1 MTPSVADVVAELHAC
16 GVALPAGHVRVD
28 HYGDS
33 PELSRSLLAL
43 IRSGRKRAGTGLLWW
58 HEHEGE
64 PLPQVGDIEIV
75 LTHDHQP
82 SLITRITRVEVMPY
96 REVSAEYA
104 AIEGEGDGSLDYWRK
119 AHWDYFSRVCASI
132 GKLPT
137 EEMPVVCSVFEVLH
151 VLPDQSHAA

>member
-1 MTPSVADVVAELHAC
+1 MRPAVADLVAQLRAR
-16 GVALPAGHVRVD
+16 GIVLPAGHVRVD

-43 IRSGRKRAGTGLLWW
+43 IRSGQKRAGTGLLWL

-75 LTHDHQP
+75 LTHDDQP
-82 SLITRITRVEVMPY
+82 SVITRVTRVEVLPY

-104 AIEGEGDGSLDYWRK
+104 AIEGEGDGSLDYWRE
-119 AHWDYFSRVCASI
+119 AHWDYFSRVCAPI
-132 GKLPT
+132 GKMPT
-137 EEMPVVCSVFEVLH
+137 QDMLVVCGVFEVLH
-151 VLPDQSHAA
+151 VLPEDHHAG